1 MSVLSLILVI
11 LEWMVIATSVF
22 VVGFT
27 LTELASART
36 KTGKINDDMRSDAW
50 RTILLCSSLTFGA
63 CAHFLHGTAS
73 WLLLGLSLCLVSA
86 FLTLQVRSVRNS

>member
-1 MSVLSLILVI
+1 
-11 LEWMVIATSVF
+11 
-22 VVGFT
+22 
-27 LTELASART
+27 
-36 KTGKINDDMRSDAW
+36 MRSDAW

>member
-1 MSVLSLILVI
+1 
-11 LEWMVIATSVF
+11 MVIATSVV

-36 KTGKINDDMRSDAW
+36 KTGKIKDEIRSDAW
-50 RTILLCSSLTFGA
+50 RTILLCCSLILGA

-86 FLTLQVRSVRNS
+86 FFTLQVRSVRKS

>member
-1 MSVLSLILVI
+1 
-11 LEWMVIATSVF
+11 MVIATSVF

-36 KTGKINDDMRSDAW
+36 KTGKIKDEIRSSAG
-50 RTILLCSSLTFGA
+50 RTILLCSSVIFGA
-63 CAHFLHGTAS
+63 CGRLLHGTAS

-86 FLTLQVRSVRNS
+86 FFTLQVRSVRKS